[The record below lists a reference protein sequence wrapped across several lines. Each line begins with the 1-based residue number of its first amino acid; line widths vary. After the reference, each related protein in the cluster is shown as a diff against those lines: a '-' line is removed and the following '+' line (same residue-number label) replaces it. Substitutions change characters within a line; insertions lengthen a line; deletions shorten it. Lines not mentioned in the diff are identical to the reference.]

1 MMKHPELGVFLMHHQ
16 YLLADVMT
24 CLQIATLVSK
34 FALPTSLRCPSLT
47 EKNGP
52 DNLYR
57 ANALD
62 Q

>member
-16 YLLADVMT
+16 YLLADV
-24 CLQIATLVSK
+24 IVTLVSK
-34 FALPTSLRCPSLT
+34 FALPTCFTYPSLT
-47 EKNGP
+47 ERNGP

-57 ANALD
+57 ASALN